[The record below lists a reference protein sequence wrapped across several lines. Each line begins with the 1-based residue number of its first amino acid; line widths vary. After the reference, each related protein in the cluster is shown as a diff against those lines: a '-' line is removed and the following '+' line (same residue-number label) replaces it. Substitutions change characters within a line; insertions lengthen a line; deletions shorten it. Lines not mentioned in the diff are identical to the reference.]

1 MYDPLLGRPK
11 PEGRIMELK
20 TLKSTLLVCL
30 IATAG
35 LAGCL
40 GGDEEETPNL
50 DSADGGYEYAS
61 NVDNHRMLVEDVCD
75 IKALA
80 ETHDWAAITAIYED
94 GAHAEKSDGS
104 YRTLKSF
111 ADAAGKKHGL
121 DTYYGTES
129 PLDDYLVS
137 ALDGTGMFAG
147 ASDSVREQA
156 VEKGVQN
163 QIMTAYAI
171 HELNA
176 AIAKAQDGNWDVN
189 SGAPHAWDEGWAF
202 YHGLD
207 EYKSCSPYATGD
219 KRAGNF
225 ATANADGTAAANAAI
240 LQAMKDG
247 KTALLAEDL
256 AGATA
261 ARDDV
266 VKNLVIIYS
275 QATIRY
281 ASKMT
286 TDSTVEKAQTHQAEG
301 YSFWRVIESMVAT
314 NNAADARNNMCH
326 NLALGTM
333 SADNATTCSDYTF
346 MENHTMADGDDI
358 CYNMVSHTTST
369 DDNASCGAYSYEVN
383 YTMMDGNDICYNMVS
398 HTVSS
403 DNESSCGAYAYYD
416 YETDNNSMEFTGC
429 YNSMTHAAD
438 ANMSQSEC
446 ESFSYYL
453 NYGATVFTGC
463 YNTVTHSTDANMS
476 QSECEAFSYY
486 LNYGATVFTGCY
498 NTMTHTTVAGQTEC
512 GYTFHENYGVDV
524 INSLY
529 NFDNTPVE
537 GTLYEATVRS
547 ALQPTWTALGID
559 AATDI
564 ATLV

>member
-1 MYDPLLGRPK
+1 MYTTLLGRPK

-40 GGDEEETPNL
+40 GGDEEETKSL

-129 PLDDYLVS
+129 PLDDYLMS
-137 ALDGTGMFAG
+137 ALDGTGMFVG

-171 HELNA
+171 HELNS

-240 LQAMKDG
+240 LQAMNDG
-247 KTALLAEDL
+247 KAALLAEDL

-333 SADNATTCSDYTF
+333 SADNASTCASYSF
-346 MENHTMADGDDI
+346 MENHTMDDGI
-358 CYNMVSHTTST
+358 TGCYNTVTHAVSEDDSTTCAAYGFYNSTAPSTADENCYNTVSHAYTA
-369 DDNASCGAYSYEVN
+369 DNQTNC
-383 YTMMDGNDICYNMVS
+383 
-398 HTVSS
+398 
-403 DNESSCGAYAYYD
+403 ESYAYYD
-416 YETDNNSMEFTGC
+416 NFDMGGETPFTGC
-429 YNSMTHAAD
+429 YNMGTHSADVNMSQAECEAFAYYENGTVVDTYCYNTQSHAAD
-438 ANMSQSEC
+438 YAMTEATC
-446 ESFSYYL
+446 GAFMYVE

-463 YNTVTHSTDANMS
+463 YNTVTH
-476 QSECEAFSYY
+476 
-486 LNYGATVFTGCY
+486 ATV
-498 NTMTHTTVAGQTEC
+498 ADQTEC
-512 GYTFHENYGVDV
+512 GYTFHENYGVDI

-529 NFDNTPVE
+529 HFDNTPVE
-537 GTLYEATVRS
+537 GTVYEASVRS
-547 ALQPTWTALGID
+547 ALQPTWTALGIN